1 MLLDIF
7 CLMLLYQLLLSA
19 EDARPVN
26 VRVAF
31 ASDTG
36 VVLSWQLPDIAVL
49 ESVVFS
55 LSYTQQASG
64 VTTTITV
71 PQQQGRTQGE
81 TVSGL
86 DSGGFYYFSISA
98 MYQLLTS
105 TAVNISQQTERK
117 LNMVRV
123 RWTCLELLEHS

>member
-7 CLMLLYQLLLSA
+7 CLMLQYQLLLSA

-36 VVLSWQLPDIAVL
+36 VVLSWQLPDIAMS
-49 ESVVFS
+49 ESVIFS
-55 LSYTQQASG
+55 LSYTRQASRI
-64 VTTTITV
+64 TTTITV
-71 PQQQGRTQGE
+71 PRLQGRTQGE
-81 TVSGL
+81 TVSRL
-86 DSGGFYYFSISA
+86 DFGVLYNFSVSA

-105 TAVNISQQTERK
+105 TAVNIAYQTER
-117 LNMVRV
+117 
-123 RWTCLELLEHS
+123 E